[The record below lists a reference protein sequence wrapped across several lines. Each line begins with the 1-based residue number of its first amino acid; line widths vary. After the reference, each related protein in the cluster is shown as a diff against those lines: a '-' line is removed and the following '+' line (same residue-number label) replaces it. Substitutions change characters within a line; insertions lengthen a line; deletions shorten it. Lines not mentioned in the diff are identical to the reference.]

1 MPTLS
6 WRFLCR
12 TRTLPGFV
20 FHIRSNV
27 PPPSSSHPFKN
38 IACHRF
44 APEDAFF
51 NGDAPRATPRV
62 LLVGKDRGGATLK
75 VFLMRTVNETNSKH
89 FEAGC
94 TFGIKTGVRGGGLG
108 NFSVP
113 QTLVVRA
120 RQKGTARMLKRFTT
134 GKPRPSLAVQTSVE
148 REKKTSL
155 LMS

>member
-20 FHIRSNV
+20 FHVRSNV

-75 VFLMRTVNETNSKH
+75 VFLMRTVNETNYEGDDECNGGYAPLH
-89 FEAGC
+89 W
-94 TFGIKTGVRGGGLG
+94 GVVL
-108 NFSVP
+108 
-113 QTLVVRA
+113 TTVV
-120 RQKGTARMLKRFTT
+120 
-134 GKPRPSLAVQTSVE
+134 
-148 REKKTSL
+148 
-155 LMS
+155 